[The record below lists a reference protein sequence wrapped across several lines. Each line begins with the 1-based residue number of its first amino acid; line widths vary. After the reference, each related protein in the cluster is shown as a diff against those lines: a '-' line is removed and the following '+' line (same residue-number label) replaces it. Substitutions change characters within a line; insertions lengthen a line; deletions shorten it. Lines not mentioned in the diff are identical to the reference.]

1 MRPREK
7 EKVFTENR
15 QECPQ
20 EKPHCH
26 FFLPVLLA
34 LDLALGFTGL
44 VFLGLDALTGLAL
57 TVLGFL
63 VFLGVAA
70 GFFLVFLTGV
80 ALGFLLGALE
90 AAFLGLAAF
99 FGVATFLTSFF
110 VFLKA
115 TDLLGSS
122 LLARRKDPEAPTP
135 LVCMR
140 TPVVTKRLMD
150 NLIWE
155 SAFSP
160 TL

>member
-1 MRPREK
+1 MADETKREG

-70 GFFLVFLTGV
+70 GFFL
-80 ALGFLLGALE
+80 
-90 AAFLGLAAF
+90 AF
-99 FGVATFLTSFF
+99 
-110 VFLKA
+110 
-115 TDLLGSS
+115 
-122 LLARRKDPEAPTP
+122 
-135 LVCMR
+135 
-140 TPVVTKRLMD
+140 
-150 NLIWE
+150 
-155 SAFSP
+155 
-160 TL
+160 